1 MVCLETKAETGVA
14 KSDAPPARSGTYI
27 KAVRQKAAELL
38 STYKWAEGWMAHFL
52 TPKRSN

>member
-27 KAVRQKAAELL
+27 KAVETESSR
-38 STYKWAEGWMAHFL
+38 
-52 TPKRSN
+52 TPIYMQVGRRVDGTFSHP